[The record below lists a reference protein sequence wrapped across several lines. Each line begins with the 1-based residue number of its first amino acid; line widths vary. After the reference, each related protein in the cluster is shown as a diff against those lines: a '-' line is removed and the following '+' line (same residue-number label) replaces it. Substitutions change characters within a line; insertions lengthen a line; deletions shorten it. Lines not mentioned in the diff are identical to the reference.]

1 MEALSNEKLKKMNL
15 ASANKLAGRIRK
27 ILVDNVTVTG
37 GHLASNLGIVEIAV
51 ALLRCFDPPRDKIIY
66 DTGHQCYVHKLLT
79 GRASRFSTL
88 RQEGGISGFPR
99 REESPFDAFGTGH
112 SSTGISAALGFCEA
126 QRLCGENDAWSVA
139 VIGDGAFTNGMVFE
153 ALNNVREDDR
163 LIIILNDNGMSISKN
178 VGSLAEQLN
187 KLRTGSGYYAMMEKS
202 REAISAIPLVGKP
215 VAGAIVGVKK
225 RLKRAVVTQSNIFE
239 QYGIRYFGPADGN
252 DLATVERLIR
262 VAKKQNA
269 PCIIH
274 LNTKKGKGYAPAE
287 SSPSHYHSVGAKKN
301 SPEKHG
307 SFSHVFGAE
316 LIRLAEEDERIVALT
331 AAMCDG
337 VGLEDFARRFP
348 DRFFDVG
355 IAEEH
360 AMTCAAAMAAGG
372 LSPFLALY
380 STFFQRAYDQFLHDA
395 ALQGLPVAVILD
407 RAGLV
412 GEDGPTHHGL
422 FDVSMAL
429 NVPGVSISSPAAY
442 RELVTELKAL
452 CARGED
458 GAPALKNPHIIRI
471 PKGAQDP
478 VICGAF
484 PCREPV
490 ELTGDRE
497 PDCLF
502 VAYGRICAS
511 ALGAAAILRENGKR
525 AAVMKITRLKPL
537 DVRRIEALI
546 KQNGAPGL
554 VCAVEEG
561 MRRGG
566 FGEALVSDAATG
578 GLSLGTA
585 DLMVCAVE
593 DEFVPHGKTS
603 AMLARCGLDAKSLA
617 ERALA
622 RLK

>member
-1 MEALSNEKLKKMNL
+1 MEALSSEKLKKMSV
-15 ASANKLAGRIRK
+15 ASAQKLAGRIRK

-37 GHLASNLGIVEIAV
+37 GHLASNLGIVEISL
-51 ALLRCFDPPRDKIIY
+51 ALIRCFDPPRDRIIY
-66 DTGHQCYVHKLLT
+66 DTGHQSYVHKLLT
-79 GRASRFSTL
+79 GRASKFSTL

-99 REESPFDAFGTGH
+99 RDESPFDAFGTGH
-112 SSTGISAALGFCEA
+112 SSTGISAALGFCA
-126 QRLCGENDAWSVA
+126 SRRLAGETGAWSVA

-153 ALNNVREDDR
+153 ALNNVHPNDR
-163 LIIILNDNGMSISKN
+163 LIIILNDNGMSISRN

-187 KLRTGSGYYAMMEKS
+187 KLRTGSGYFEVMEKS
-202 REAISAIPLVGKP
+202 RKAITSIPLVGKP

-225 RLKRAVVTQSNIFE
+225 RLKRAVVSQSNIFE

-274 LNTKKGKGYAPAE
+274 LNTKKGKGYEPAE
-287 SSPSHYHSVGAKKN
+287 SSPSHYHSVGAKK
-301 SPEKHG
+301 SLPEKRC
-307 SFSHVFGAE
+307 SFSRVFGSE
-316 LIRLAEEDERIVALT
+316 LIRLAEEDEKIVAIT

-337 VGLEDFARRFP
+337 VGLEDFAKRFP
-348 DRFFDVG
+348 NRFFDVG

-372 LSPFLALY
+372 LKPFLALY

-395 ALQGLPVAVILD
+395 ALQSLPVALILD
-407 RAGLV
+407 RAGIV

-429 NVPGVSISSPAAY
+429 NVPGAGISSPATY
-442 RELVTELKAL
+442 RELIAELKAVFP
-452 CARGED
+452 GD
-458 GAPALKNPHIIRI
+458 GTVPDGPRIVRI
-471 PKGAQDP
+471 PKGAQDQSL
-478 VICGAF
+478 CEAF
-484 PCREPV
+484 PCREPA
-490 ELTGDRE
+490 ELIGDRE

-502 VAYGRICAS
+502 VAYGRICAQ
-511 ALGAAAILRENGKR
+511 ALGAAALVREKKKR

-537 DVRRIEALI
+537 DTQKIEELI
-546 KQNGAPGL
+546 RQNGAPGL
-554 VCAVEEG
+554 ICAVEEG

-578 GLSLGTA
+578 RIDLGA
-585 DLMVCAVE
+585 KEFMICAVE
-593 DEFVPHGKTS
+593 DGFVPHGKTS
-603 AMLARCGLDAKSLA
+603 AMLERCGLDAKTLA
-617 ERALA
+617 GRVLA